1 MALDYI
7 HVYTHM
13 YTLRGRYLE
22 EEAAHAKKPTQ
33 EREREREREASHI
46 EIRYFVC
53 AIIGDDTPDL

>member
-1 MALDYI
+1 
-7 HVYTHM
+7 M